1 MNVVKCQIV
10 DDEPYAIEVLKNYI
24 DRIPA
29 LQLVSTCS
37 NAIEA
42 FSLLQHTSID
52 LIFLDI
58 KMPQLSGTELVRTL
72 EHRPHIIFTTA
83 YREYAFDGFELNAL
97 DFLLKPVSFDRF
109 LKSISKLLKAENTN
123 EPVKEIVQAVQDQF
137 LYLRV
142 DRKMIKIMVA
152 DIIYVESLKDYVK
165 IILNNKQIV
174 TKHTITA
181 LEAMLPE
188 EQFLRVHRSFIVNS
202 EKVEAISQSHLQIGI
217 KEIPVGPTYKHHLQ
231 QKIKWTES

>member
-1 MNVVKCQIV
+1 MNVVKCMIV

-29 LQLVSTCS
+29 LHLVATCA

-42 FSLLQHTSID
+42 FSLLQDSSID
-52 LIFLDI
+52 LVFLDI

-83 YREYAFDGFELNAL
+83 YREYAFDGFELNVL

-123 EPVKEIVQAVQDQF
+123 EPPKEILQPIQDQF

-152 DIIYVESLKDYVK
+152 DIVYVESLKDYVK

-188 EQFLRVHRSFIVNS
+188 DQFLRVHRSFIVNS
-202 EKVEAISQSHLQIGI
+202 EKVEAITQSHLQIGN
-217 KEIPVGPTYKHHLQ
+217 KEIPVGPTYKHNLQ
-231 QKIKWTES
+231 QKIKWPES